1 MTTTQTTDNK
11 SPYWGF
17 FGTLGLGVIAFII
30 YGLVQAA
37 IIIGSAFSNG
47 TLSLELLT
55 SGQPEL
61 EKTLNDIIFNGD
73 LLGLSGIPSTLVGVG
88 IILLFIILRETLS
101 VKQYLDLRLPQQPIK
116 TFLKWIGAMVVVFAL
131 IEFGTRFF
139 GHEPPEFM
147 SRLYNSTNNK
157 VMLWITVAVAAPIF
171 EEFLFRGFLLEGLRH
186 SLGKG
191 FKKLH
196 HIFLNLSSKN
206 RRNHVK
212 NEESFP
218 YDTLGVIVAVL
229 FTSGI
234 FAIIH
239 QQYGWFEIAS
249 IFVIGV
255 IFAVA
260 KLQSKSL
267 YIPIAMHMFMNF
279 SASALMELAPE
290 LAQ

>member
-11 SPYWGF
+11 PPYWGF
-17 FGTLGLGVIAFII
+17 FGTIGLGVIAFII

-47 TLSLELLT
+47 TLSLE
-55 SGQPEL
+55 SFASDPVEL
-61 EKTLNDIIFNGD
+61 EKTLNNIIFNGD

-88 IILLFIILRETLS
+88 IILLFVILKETLS
-101 VKQYLDLRLPQQPIK
+101 IKQYLDLRLPQQPIK
-116 TFLKWIGAMVVVFAL
+116 TFLKWIGAMVVIFVL
-131 IEFGTRFF
+131 IEVGTRFF

-186 SLGKG
+186 SFVGTTG
-191 FKKLH
+191 
-196 HIFLNLSSKN
+196 
-206 RRNHVK
+206 
-212 NEESFP
+212 
-218 YDTLGVIVAVL
+218 AVL
-229 FTSGI
+229 LTSGV

-260 KLQSKSL
+260 KLQTKSL
-267 YIPIAMHMFMNF
+267 YVPIAMHMFMNF
-279 SASALMELAPE
+279 SASVLMEFAPE

>member
-1 MTTTQTTDNK
+1 MTTTQITDNK

-37 IIIGSAFSNG
+37 IIIGSVFSDG
-47 TLSLELLT
+47 TLSLE
-55 SGQPEL
+55 SFASDPVEL
-61 EKTLNDIIFNGD
+61 EKTLNNIIFNGD
-73 LLGLSGIPSTLVGVG
+73 LLGLTGIPSTLIGVG

-101 VKQYLDLRLPQQPIK
+101 VKQYLDLRLPQQPVK
-116 TFLKWIGAMVVVFAL
+116 TFLKWIGAMVVIFIL
-131 IEFGTRFF
+131 IEVGTRFF

-147 SRLYNSTNNK
+147 SRIYNSADNK
-157 VMLWITVAVAAPIF
+157 ILLWITVAVAAPIF

-186 SLGKG
+186 SFVGTTG
-191 FKKLH
+191 
-196 HIFLNLSSKN
+196 
-206 RRNHVK
+206 
-212 NEESFP
+212 
-218 YDTLGVIVAVL
+218 AVL
-229 FTSGI
+229 LTSGV

-260 KLQSKSL
+260 KLRSNSL
-267 YIPIAMHMFMNF
+267 YVPIAMHMFMNL
-279 SASALMELAPE
+279 SASVLMEFTPE
-290 LAQ
+290 LAK